1 MAARVRRRAAS
12 AAGLDRLPDVDLEE
26 KYAIGLGALSILL
39 LIAGALLGRA
49 LANAPARVT
58 RTIFPIAALCTL
70 AAFGIFVAIA
80 RAHVKG

>member
-1 MAARVRRRAAS
+1 
-12 AAGLDRLPDVDLEE
+12 VDLEE
-26 KYAIGLGALSILL
+26 QYAVGLGALSIVL
-39 LIAGALLGRA
+39 LIVGAVLGRV

-58 RTIFPIAALCTL
+58 RTVFPIAALATL